1 MTLRYTFPVG
11 CCDAHEAQSQ
21 EALAIAEIEIGL
33 AAVVEDVGLA
43 VLEGAHGPGV
53 DVQVRIDLYGGDAE
67 PAALVQW
74 RAPCRGTFLNP
85 LARTMCYNVV
95 LCTLDYLI

>member
-1 MTLRYTFPVG
+1 MIARE
-11 CCDAHEAQSQ
+11 AHAQ
-21 EALAIAEIEIGL
+21 EALVIAEIEIGL

-53 DVQVRIDLYGGDAE
+53 NVQVLIDLYGGDAE

-74 RAPCRGTFLNP
+74 RPPCRGTFLNP
-85 LARTMCYNVV
+85 LGRPLCYNVV
-95 LCTLDYLI
+95 LRTLDYLILI